1 MRKLIGSTLGLTA
14 IFLGLLN
21 SSQSLAIPSG
31 RWVRIIT
38 LSLYPNG
45 TKGTYYVE
53 RNSIKKI
60 NNFRYYWAGLVY
72 NKPFK
77 VKNQGK
83 TFSIGQIFAYTSIDC
98 TNKSDYQMHRI
109 EVFDPNNKKITSLD
123 FNRENGYLP
132 AQGTTLTGNY
142 VCSRK

>member
-1 MRKLIGSTLGLTA
+1 MRKLIGSTLALTA
-14 IFLGLLN
+14 IFLGLPN
-21 SSQSLAIPSG
+21 GFQALATPSG

-38 LSLYPNG
+38 LSLAPKG

-53 RNSIKKI
+53 RSSIKKI
-60 NNFRYYWAGLVY
+60 NNFRYFWIGLVY

-77 VKNQGK
+77 VSDQGK
-83 TFSIGQIFAYTSIDC
+83 TYSIGQVFAYTSIDC
-98 TNKSDYQMHRI
+98 KNKSDYQLHRV
-109 EVFDPNNKKITSLD
+109 EVFDSKNRKLTSLD
-123 FNRENGYLP
+123 FNRENAYLP